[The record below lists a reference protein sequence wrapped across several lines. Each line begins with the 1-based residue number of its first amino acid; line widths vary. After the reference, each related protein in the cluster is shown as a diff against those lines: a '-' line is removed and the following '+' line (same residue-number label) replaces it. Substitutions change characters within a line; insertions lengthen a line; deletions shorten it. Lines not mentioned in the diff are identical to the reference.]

1 MLDPRIYR
9 AALLPVL
16 LAVIVV
22 AFSLE
27 NRPHAIGTTLVP
39 DAFDARRSTQ
49 TLDELARR
57 FPDRRPGGPGD
68 DALAAEVTTRLRAL
82 RIFEVRT
89 LRSQGAT
96 IDGERPLQTVVA
108 TRAGAPGPGLVV
120 VAHRDAATAPGAPAR
135 AALSGTAALLEL
147 ARAVSGGRLRRTV
160 TFVSTSGGSGG
171 SAGAAA
177 AARSLPEPV
186 DAVLVLGDLTG
197 AAARRPFVV
206 PWSGGL
212 GAAPL
217 RLRRTVESA
226 VRAEAGADPGAARA
240 VAQLSRFALPMTIT
254 EQGALLRRG
263 LPAVTLQA
271 TGEAGPAPDAAV
283 DPERLPRFGRAALRT
298 LTALDNGPDLD
309 GGVEAGLIAR
319 RKVVPLWAIRLLVGA
334 LLVPV
339 LVAALDG
346 LARLRRRREPV
357 GAWTVWVIACAAPF
371 ALACL
376 AARGLGATGLIAAAP
391 GTPAPAGA
399 VPLDAVAGVTAGA
412 LVLVGV
418 LGWLVVRPAIA
429 RTAAV
434 TGPADPPGA
443 ALAMMLVLGVAAV
456 VVWIVNPY
464 SAALLVAPLHLWAAA
479 VNPTVRARLGR
490 VGACALVGAAL
501 VPAALAAASVAA
513 QLDLGPGAF
522 AWAVVLLV
530 AGGGA
535 GVLGW
540 LVASVVAGC
549 GLASLLVAL
558 RPARTPAGAATAATT
573 IRGPAGYTGPG
584 SLGGTGSALRR

>member
-27 NRPHAIGTTLVP
+27 NRPRAIGTTLVP

-49 TLDELARR
+49 TLDGLARR
-57 FPDRRPGGPGD
+57 YPERRPGGPGD
-68 DALAAEVTTRLRAL
+68 NALAAEVTTRLRAL
-82 RIFEVRT
+82 PTFEVRT
-89 LRSQGAT
+89 LRSRGAT
-96 IDGERPLQTVVA
+96 IDGERTLQTVVA
-108 TRAGAPGPGLVV
+108 TRAGAPGPGLVI

-186 DAVLVLGDLTG
+186 DAALVLGDLTG

-226 VRAEAGADPGAARA
+226 VRAEAGDPGAARA
-240 VAQLSRFALPMTIT
+240 VAQFSRFALPMTIT

-271 TGEAGPAPDAAV
+271 TGEAGTAPGAAV
-283 DPERLPRFGRAALRT
+283 DPERLPRFGRAALRA

-339 LVAALDG
+339 LVVALDG

-376 AARGLGATGLIAAAP
+376 AARGLGATGLIPVAP

-479 VNPTVRARLGR
+479 VNPTVRARLR
-490 VGACALVGAAL
+490 RAGACALVGAAL
-501 VPAALAAASVAA
+501 VPAALAASSVAA

-558 RPARTPAGAATAATT
+558 RPAHTPEGAATAATT
-573 IRGPAGYTGPG
+573 IRGPAGYAGPG